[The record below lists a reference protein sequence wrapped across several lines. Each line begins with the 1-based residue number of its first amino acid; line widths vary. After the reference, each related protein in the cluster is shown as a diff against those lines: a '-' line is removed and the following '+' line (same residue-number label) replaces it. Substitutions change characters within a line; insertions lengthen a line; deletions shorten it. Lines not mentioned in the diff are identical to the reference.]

1 MKVKAYA
8 AKNEKGLLEPYE
20 YELGEIGPD
29 DVDIEIEN
37 CGLCYS
43 DVHYIDND
51 FSNNEYPFVPGHE
64 VIGKITAIGSQVKD
78 RHVGQRVGVGFQ
90 AGYCKTCECC
100 YNGDHNLCDDRVG
113 VFVGRNGGFADKIRV
128 QDLSAI
134 PIPDALDPRT
144 AGPLMCGGI
153 TVFNPFVQYSVKPTD
168 SVCIFGIGGLGHMA
182 IKFANAWGCEV
193 TAITG
198 SESKVEEAKSY
209 GAHKVVIAS
218 DIDAIKKLKK
228 SFDYLFFT
236 GNAFEGKWGLFMNT
250 LKPKGR
256 LHFLGL
262 LTDPLNITMFHMLR
276 GQNSV
281 SASPVGGPEAMKKMV
296 EFCARHDII
305 PEVEFFKMSEINEA
319 IAHLKSGKARYRIV
333 LEN

>member
-1 MKVKAYA
+1 
-8 AKNEKGLLEPYE
+8 
-20 YELGEIGPD
+20 
-29 DVDIEIEN
+29 
-37 CGLCYS
+37 
-43 DVHYIDND
+43 
-51 FSNNEYPFVPGHE
+51 
-64 VIGKITAIGSQVKD
+64 
-78 RHVGQRVGVGFQ
+78 
-90 AGYCKTCECC
+90 
-100 YNGDHNLCDDRVG
+100 
-113 VFVGRNGGFADKIRV
+113 
-128 QDLSAI
+128 
-134 PIPDALDPRT
+134 
-144 AGPLMCGGI
+144 MCGGI
-153 TVFNPFVQYSVKPTD
+153 TVFNPFVQYAVKPTD

-236 GNAFEGKWGLFMNT
+236 GHAFEGKWGLFMNT

-262 LTDPLNITMFHMLR
+262 LSDPLNITMFHMLR

>member
-1 MKVKAYA
+1 
-8 AKNEKGLLEPYE
+8 
-20 YELGEIGPD
+20 
-29 DVDIEIEN
+29 
-37 CGLCYS
+37 
-43 DVHYIDND
+43 
-51 FSNNEYPFVPGHE
+51 
-64 VIGKITAIGSQVKD
+64 
-78 RHVGQRVGVGFQ
+78 
-90 AGYCKTCECC
+90 
-100 YNGDHNLCDDRVG
+100 
-113 VFVGRNGGFADKIRV
+113 
-128 QDLSAI
+128 
-134 PIPDALDPRT
+134 
-144 AGPLMCGGI
+144 
-153 TVFNPFVQYSVKPTD
+153 
-168 SVCIFGIGGLGHMA
+168 MA

-198 SESKVEEAKSY
+198 SESKVDEAKSY

-236 GNAFEGKWGLFMNT
+236 GHAFEGKWGLFMNT

-262 LTDPLNITMFHMLR
+262 LPEPLNITMFHMLR

-296 EFCARHDII
+296 EFCARHKII